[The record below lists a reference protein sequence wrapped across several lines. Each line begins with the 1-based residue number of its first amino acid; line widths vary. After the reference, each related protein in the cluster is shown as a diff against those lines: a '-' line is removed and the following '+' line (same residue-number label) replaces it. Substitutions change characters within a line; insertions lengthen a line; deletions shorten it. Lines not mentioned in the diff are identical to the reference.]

1 MPARASTDE
10 TAARAIIVALH
21 RSWNA
26 IRARHGEVPPVVLAI
41 GTPSPRRVTR
51 LVRLGHFARWRWFA
65 AGHSDPDPLRLAR
78 ASLRDAIDNDDLSAA
93 LGAHADILLLTAVQL
108 SREARTSVSEVLVT
122 CEGLDRGA
130 HDVLATLLHEASH
143 AIADERGIKDTSRQG
158 RYHNQ
163 RFKNI
168 AEELGLEVRR
178 DPEVGWSLT
187 NISEATANAYSASL
201 AELAAAL
208 RADPSSSWPSTA
220 PRRVNAAHLVC
231 GCGRRTRDGR
241 RGRFPAAA
249 ICSVCGCGDLER

>member
-1 MPARASTDE
+1 M
-10 TAARAIIVALH
+10 
-21 RSWNA
+21 
-26 IRARHGEVPPVVLAI
+26 
-41 GTPSPRRVTR
+41 
-51 LVRLGHFARWRWFA
+51 
-65 AGHSDPDPLRLAR
+65 
-78 ASLRDAIDNDDLSAA
+78 
-93 LGAHADILLLTAVQL
+93 
-108 SREARTSVSEVLVT
+108 SEVLLT
-122 CEGLDRGA
+122 CDGLDRGA

-178 DPEVGWSLT
+178 DREIGWSLT

-208 RADPSSSWPSTA
+208 RADPSGSWSSTA
-220 PRRVNAAHLVC
+220 PRRVSAAHLVC
-231 GCGRRTRDGR
+231 GCGRRMRDGR